1 MRPLARAL
9 GNVVSVLVFGV
20 APVALVSAFLAV
32 TFGSST
38 FAYDFHGGLYNAAV
52 AILHGR
58 DPYDAALLSHL
69 AALPAAG
76 TGRTPLFSVPVYPA
90 PTLLAVVPFGLLPFK
105 AAGLAFAG
113 LSLIAFG
120 CALRLFGVRDWRCF
134 GAALLSWPLVYSLR
148 LGQVNELLLLA
159 VALAWRFRRRTVPA
173 ALATAAAVTAKL
185 FLWPFGVYLLLA
197 RRVKAAAIAGAA
209 AVLACG
215 VGWAVVG
222 FGTLGS
228 YPHIL
233 GDESTINGP
242 AGVSIL
248 SLGAALGIG
257 RTVATAAGLALA
269 GTLLIG
275 AERLARD
282 PDTDRHAFALAAV
295 AALAASP
302 VAWPHYL
309 VLLYAPIALLSPRL
323 GPLWAVPLLAW
334 AAPVGMTDRSVTEI
348 LPYIAIE
355 LVVAAAAARPLLAA
369 SRPRA
374 ALSRCVPAPGRRLL
388 DWVAASKSTSSR
400 S

>member
-9 GNVVSVLVFGV
+9 ANVVNVLVFGV
-20 APVALVSAFLAV
+20 APAVLVSAFLAV

-58 DPYDAALLSHL
+58 DPYDTALLSHL

-76 TGRTPLFSVPVYPA
+76 TGGTPLFSVPVYPA

-105 AAGLAFAG
+105 AAGLAFAV

-120 CALRLFGVRDWRCF
+120 CALRLLGVRDWRCF

-159 VALAWRFRRRTVPA
+159 VALAWRWRRRMLA
-173 ALATAAAVTAKL
+173 AGLATAAAVTAKL

-197 RRVKAAAIAGAA
+197 RRVKTAALTATVAL
-209 AVLACG
+209 LACG
-215 VGWAVVG
+215 IGWAVIG

-228 YPHIL
+228 YPSVL
-233 GDESTINGP
+233 RDESTINGP

-248 SLGAALGIG
+248 SLGAALGLG

-269 GTLLIG
+269 GLLLIG
-275 AERLARD
+275 AERLAREQ
-282 PDTDRHAFALAAV
+282 DTERNAFALVSV

-302 VAWPHYL
+302 VVWPHYL

-334 AAPVGMTDRSVTEI
+334 LAPVGMADRSITEI
-348 LPYIAIE
+348 LPYVVIE
-355 LVVAAAAARPLLAA
+355 LVIAWAAARPLLAA

-374 ALSRCVPAPGRRLL
+374 AHSRSASAPGRRLL
-388 DWVAASKSTSSR
+388 DWVVASKSTSSR